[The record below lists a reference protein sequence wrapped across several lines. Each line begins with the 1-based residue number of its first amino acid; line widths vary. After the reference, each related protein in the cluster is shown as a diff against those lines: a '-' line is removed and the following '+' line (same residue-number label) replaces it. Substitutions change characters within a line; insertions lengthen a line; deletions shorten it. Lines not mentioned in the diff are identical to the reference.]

1 MKKIVIYTTNDKV
14 ISLKL
19 VDEIISSNYFDDY
32 QIDILLT
39 KASFLRKIKILIVIL
54 FFGSIK
60 KFFFQ
65 IQKKISIEEILRK
78 NRNCKLINQV
88 QKNYDFGLSVYYSS
102 KIKIQKFKIYNFHLG
117 SLKNQRGSFI
127 FFYKFIKKW
136 NKIFLTFH
144 EISDKFD
151 VGKIINER
159 EIPLKDNCLSTDIF
173 FVYLKNLD
181 FLNESINKINNSQRK
196 KYDNFEKLNLVPSF
210 FILFKEIFKY
220 FLPLKK
226 DN

>member
-65 IQKKISIEEILRK
+65 IQKKY
-78 NRNCKLINQV
+78 Q
-88 QKNYDFGLSVYYSS
+88 
-102 KIKIQKFKIYNFHLG
+102 
-117 SLKNQRGSFI
+117 
-127 FFYKFIKKW
+127 
-136 NKIFLTFH
+136 
-144 EISDKFD
+144 
-151 VGKIINER
+151 
-159 EIPLKDNCLSTDIF
+159 
-173 FVYLKNLD
+173 
-181 FLNESINKINNSQRK
+181 
-196 KYDNFEKLNLVPSF
+196 
-210 FILFKEIFKY
+210 
-220 FLPLKK
+220 LKK
-226 DN
+226 F